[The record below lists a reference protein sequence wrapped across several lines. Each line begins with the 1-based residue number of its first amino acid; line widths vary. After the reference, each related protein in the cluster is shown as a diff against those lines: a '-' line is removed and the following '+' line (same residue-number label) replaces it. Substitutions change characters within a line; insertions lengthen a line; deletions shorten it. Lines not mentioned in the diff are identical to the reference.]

1 MAISGI
7 AVGNQ
12 SEITPEVLDRFY
24 AQDDMHGLAEQFA
37 DVARAGLTESVDIFG
52 EPSKFFMTPSLKNQM
67 KKIQNG
73 EMSMQQFQ
81 QYSAMADQV
90 IQTLYG
96 TGRRY

>member
-1 MAISGI
+1 MNPFYHSFQQNRQPQQ
-7 AVGNQ
+7 GNGYGPAPSFDLNTALQ
-12 SEITPEVLDRFY
+12 NLARQIMPTGMTPEQIVR
-24 AQDDMHGLAEQFA
+24 Q
-37 DVARAGLTESVDIFG
+37 
-52 EPSKFFMTPSLKNQM
+52 
-67 KKIQNG
+67 KIQNG